1 MDTKREYG
9 KNRYRNMSK
18 EDKQKL
24 KKLSQ
29 LKKITLF
36 VFYVL
41 HKRWAKIIN
50 LGNIEI
56 KNGKFSLS

>member
-41 HKRWAKIIN
+41 HKR
-50 LGNIEI
+50 
-56 KNGKFSLS
+56 